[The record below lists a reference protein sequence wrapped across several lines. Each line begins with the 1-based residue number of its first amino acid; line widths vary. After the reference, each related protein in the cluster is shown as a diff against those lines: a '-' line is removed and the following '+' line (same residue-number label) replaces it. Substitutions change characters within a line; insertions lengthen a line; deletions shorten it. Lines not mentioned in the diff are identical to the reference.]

1 MHVLHDISLTRSYPM
16 QHHEINNM
24 KHIAYLLPSSY
35 NSTRSEIRLHWL
47 SSIPDSQAQ
56 ISMANYCRSDTIDK
70 INICANYFGEWNHV
84 IISAWWHHDTSVRQ
98 SYCRSCCR
106 AGDLQPVMLLKP
118 SGKYSLSSTQIN
130 YMHSPYTKPLK
141 VYIHS
146 VVGKMLPRKA
156 VTALQYHEKPVLLL
170 LPHVP
175 LVNVILRCSDRMLW
189 HTQKTDW

>member
-1 MHVLHDISLTRSYPM
+1 MKLITWNTYIPPSLHS
-16 QHHEINNM
+16 
-24 KHIAYLLPSSY
+24 
-35 NSTRSEIRLHWL
+35 STRTTKQLPITQTPLAFSRFNLSILWL
-47 SSIPDSQAQ
+47 SSTNQHGKLLSLRHDWQDQHLCKLFWRMKPCHYLCM
-56 ISMANYCRSDTIDK
+56 MAPWYL
-70 INICANYFGEWNHV
+70 
-84 IISAWWHHDTSVRQ
+84 VRQ

-146 VVGKMLPRKA
+146 VAGKMLPRKA
-156 VTALQYHEKPVLLL
+156 VTALQYPEKPVLLL